1 MNGTGAPEATVDST
15 ELCGALDSLTIER
28 PAAVQVLATVDDPRA
43 DAQKV
48 AAAVE
53 LDPPFAAQI
62 LKLANSAYYGMSG
75 RVGNAGFA
83 VTVIGFSAVRS
94 LAALHATGL
103 ESAQRPKPEGF
114 WTHAA
119 GAAAGCS
126 SVADRY
132 GLTKGDA
139 FAAGLLHDLGTAL
152 LHGFDPEGHQRL
164 LDQHGADG
172 AALAAAEAATYGLS
186 HDAAAARVLEA
197 WRFPDAFVQT
207 VADHHR
213 ADAHEPPFV
222 TAVRVGDLLAH
233 LTESD
238 DEDARA
244 QLVQAG
250 IPVEQIDELIELT
263 ARRTADILVSLPG
276 R

>member
-1 MNGTGAPEATVDST
+1 MSNPTTTDPAVDSS
-15 ELCGALDSLTIER
+15 ELCAALDALTIER
-28 PAAVQVLATVDDPRA
+28 PAAVQVLSTVDDPRA

-75 RVGNAGFA
+75 RVGSAGFA

-103 ESAQRPKPEGF
+103 ESANRPKPEGF

-126 SVADRY
+126 NVADRY
-132 GLTKGDA
+132 GIAKGDA

-152 LHGFDPEGHQRL
+152 LHGFDPAGHRHLIEAHGHDGEG
-164 LDQHGADG
+164 
-172 AALAAAEAATYGLS
+172 LAAAETRTYGLG
-186 HDAAAARVLEA
+186 HDAAAARVLGT
-197 WRFPDAFVQT
+197 WRFPEAFVQA

-213 ADAHEPPFV
+213 IERHEPPFV

-233 LTESD
+233 LTERD
-238 DEDARA
+238 DDTARA
-244 QLVQAG
+244 QLLDAG
-250 IPVEQIDELIELT
+250 IAPDEIDGLIELT